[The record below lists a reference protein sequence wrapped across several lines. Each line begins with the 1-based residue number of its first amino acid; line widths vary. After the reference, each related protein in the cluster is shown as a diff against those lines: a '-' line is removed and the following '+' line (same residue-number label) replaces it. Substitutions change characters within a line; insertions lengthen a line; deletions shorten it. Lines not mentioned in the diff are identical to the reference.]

1 MVGCGYGHCLDERYP
16 RQLYS
21 LLKATPVLICYSND
35 LLLLQHYPF
44 FPYVL
49 LMALPLL
56 TEKTRIMKNQLKS
69 NNVTDVGIDG
79 TSADIPPPTV
89 CLIVRSGSN
98 PYFDAMRS
106 SAQRHATELGL
117 NLITYVTSESGTV
130 GGMDAAERNIALI
143 QKCVTEDGAIALLL
157 SIAADDP
164 GSDT

>member
-1 MVGCGYGHCLDERYP
+1 
-16 RQLYS
+16 
-21 LLKATPVLICYSND
+21 
-35 LLLLQHYPF
+35 
-44 FPYVL
+44 
-49 LMALPLL
+49 MALPLL

-117 NLITYVTSESGTV
+117 ITYVTSESGTV

-143 QKCVTEDGAIALLL
+143 QKCVTKDGAIALLL

-164 GSDT
+164 GSDIEAVAIEKARRELGVLALAIDSRINGVDALIQTNNTAAGEAVGQYALLVQ